1 MNNSGKYLTWAVL
14 SVVGAF
20 ALGYIASTRGKN
32 NNRRWSGV
40 AAGAIIINLC
50 LKP

>member
-20 ALGYIASTRGKN
+20 ALGY
-32 NNRRWSGV
+32 
-40 AAGAIIINLC
+40 
-50 LKP
+50 